1 MYVLRDLYSV
11 GSVETVFCADLGNI
25 KQEKSERG
33 VLSKIYMCADLDLSL
48 L

>member
-11 GSVETVFCADLGNI
+11 GSVETVFCDLGNI
-25 KQEKSERG
+25 EQEKSERG